1 MYDQCA
7 CCNKENRLG
16 NKKKSYKGKCGVA
29 VSSLL
34 LISLSLV
41 CCQSKSEDY
50 KQKMLGFSSSG
61 ITDNKSLP
69 NGIYR
74 VTKVSDGDTFWC
86 KDDRE
91 QRIKIR
97 LIGIDAP
104 EPRNYFRKKEQVFGK
119 EASKYATDLLLHKT
133 IKLEFDVDSLD
144 QYGRTLAYAY
154 LIDGT
159 FINEKIVKDGYAILM
174 TIAPN
179 VKYEQRFQE
188 AQQYAREKGLGL
200 WSKNITE

>member
-1 MYDQCA
+1 M
-7 CCNKENRLG
+7 
-16 NKKKSYKGKCGVA
+16 KSTYRKWSFVF
-29 VSSLL
+29 SSFL
-34 LISLSLV
+34 LISSPLV
-41 CCQSKSEDY
+41 GCHSKSEDY

-69 NGIYR
+69 DDIYR
-74 VTKVSDGDTFWC
+74 ITKVSDGDTFWC
-86 KDDRE
+86 KNDRE

-104 EPRNYFRKKEQVFGK
+104 EPRNYFRKKEQAFGK
-119 EASKYATDLLLHKT
+119 EASRYATDLLLHKT

-188 AQQYAREKGLGL
+188 AQHYAREKGLGL
-200 WSKNITE
+200 WSKNLSE

>member
-7 CCNKENRLG
+7 WCNKEIQPG
-16 NKKKSYKGKCGVA
+16 NQKKSYKGKWGFV
-29 VSSLL
+29 VSALL
-34 LISLSLV
+34 LISSSLV

-50 KQKMLGFSSSG
+50 KQKMLGLSSNK
-61 ITDNKSLP
+61 ITDNKSFS
-69 NGIYR
+69 NDVYR

-86 KDDRE
+86 KDFRE
-91 QRIKIR
+91 HRIKIR

-104 EPRNYFRKKEQVFGK
+104 EPRNYFRKKEQAFGK
-119 EASKYATDLLLHKT
+119 EASKYVTDLLLHKT

-144 QYGRTLAYAY
+144 QYGRTLAYVY
-154 LIDGT
+154 LNDGT
-159 FINEKIVKDGYAILM
+159 LVNERIIKDGYAVLM

-188 AQQYAREKGLGL
+188 AQHYARKKSLGL